1 MGSWSDHRKAA
12 AGGIL
17 AMVLLVVG
25 NFMTGQPPKFAADAS
40 TVVHFYSAHH
50 RAILVGMILT
60 GLAIPFYVWFVA
72 HLALTIRGAWGASI
86 ALGGLLVAA
95 CAATGDALMATGAKA
110 VRAGGIDAHAI
121 RLMYEISTIAYSRLF
136 WAGIAVAVPVALAAT
151 AGALKPWV
159 RWVAWAQV
167 VLFLLGG
174 IALKG
179 AGFFSP
185 TGGMALIAY
194 LAYFIGTAAIA
205 FALWQTEAEP
215 APAAATSPI

>member
-1 MGSWSDHRKAA
+1 MGSWSDQRKAA

-17 AMVLLVVG
+17 AMVLLLVG
-25 NFMTGQPPKFAADAS
+25 NLMTGHPPKLGADAAS
-40 TVVHFYSAHH
+40 VTHFYAHHH

-72 HLALTIRGAWGASI
+72 HLALAIRGPWGASI
-86 ALGGLLVAA
+86 ALGGMLVAA
-95 CAATGDALMATGAKA
+95 CAATGDALMA
-110 VRAGGIDAHAI
+110 AGSEATKWGSDPNAI
-121 RLMYEISTIAYSRLF
+121 RVLYQLSTIAYSRLF
-136 WAGIAVAVPVALAAT
+136 WAGIAVAVPLAMAAA
-151 AGALKPWV
+151 AGHLKPWV

-174 IALKG
+174 ISLKSG
-179 AGFFSP
+179 GFLSP

-205 FALWQTEAEP
+205 FAMWQGETAT
-215 APAAATSPI
+215 APAAATSPA